1 MTEIHHHYTIAPIHM
16 RRVVLESPYAGDV
29 EANIAYARACIRDSL
44 LRGEAPIASH
54 LLYTQVGILND
65 DDPHERARGINA
77 GHAWL
82 LSNLHAVVVYTDR
95 GISSGMQ
102 AGINSA
108 EFHRVPVEYRT
119 IASPQAFEK

>member
-1 MTEIHHHYTIAPIHM
+1 MTDIHRHHTIAPFQM

-29 EANIAYARACIRDSL
+29 DANVAYARACIRDSL

-54 LLYTQVGILND
+54 LLYTQAGILDD
-65 DDPHERARGINA
+65 DDPLERTHGINA

-82 LSNLHAVVVYTDR
+82 FSNLHAVVVYTDR

-108 EFHRVPVEYRT
+108 QLHRVPIEYRT
-119 IASPQAFEK
+119 LETEAR